1 MKRLLLLVVV
11 NVGNPGLNFVDAVVE
26 VVVIVAGVFN
36 VVSGAVVEFFGII
49 NFFGVVAVFNVAKVT
64 NTVWVSLFVVVIIL
78 AISRILWFDQFLV

>member
-36 VVSGAVVEFFGII
+36 VVSDAVVEFFGII
-49 NFFGVVAVFNVAKVT
+49 NFFGVVAVLT
-64 NTVWVSLFVVVIIL
+64 LRR
-78 AISRILWFDQFLV
+78 SRILSGLAFLLLSLFLLFLALSGSTNF